1 MNTVESISENN
12 ASVLFLGTYPKG
24 IGASQRFRLEIYL
37 PELEKAGILYEYHPF
52 LREEEYIIWYE
63 QGNLWPKTKAL
74 IFGFF
79 KRIRLMARLA
89 RFDKV
94 FIQREAA
101 PLGPPIFEWYI
112 GRVLK
117 KAIIY
122 DIDDAIWIPNYSK
135 ANARF
140 KNLKCF
146 WKVDKIIKWSS
157 TVIAGNHFLA
167 EHCRSFNTEVQIIP
181 TVVDTEQRH
190 NPELYE
196 KRNNRIPV
204 IGWTG
209 SLSTNVYLEG
219 LQNVFLHLEK
229 SHPFKLLVISN
240 ARPHLTCNNLEYRPW
255 TSENEIHD
263 LSEMDFGIMPLDHE
277 DEFARGK
284 CGFKIIQYM
293 AMEIIAVAS
302 PIGINRE
309 LIKEGV
315 NGFLCSNENEWIS
328 KLEWLL
334 NSFHE
339 KSTAEMRRAGRS
351 QIVSNYSKQSQLDR
365 FIEILK
371 RPVQRTP

>member
-1 MNTVESISENN
+1 MNIEKTKSVKSVSI
-12 ASVLFLGTYPKG
+12 LFLGTYPKG

-37 PELEKAGILYEYHPF
+37 PELEKAGIMYEYHPF
-52 LREEEYIIWYE
+52 LREDEYTVWYE
-63 QGNLWPKTKAL
+63 KGRFWLKTKAL

-122 DIDDAIWIPNYSK
+122 DIDDAIWIPNFSK

-146 WKVDKIIKWSS
+146 WKVDRIIKWSS
-157 TVIAGNHFLA
+157 TVIAGNNFLA
-167 EHCRSFNTEVQIIP
+167 QHCRSFNTEVQIIP

-190 NPELYE
+190 NPALYK
-196 KRNNRIPV
+196 KRDTRIPV

-209 SLSTNVYLEG
+209 SLSTNAYLEE
-219 LQNVFLHLEK
+219 LQNVFLDLEK
-229 SHPFKLLVISN
+229 THQFKLLVISN
-240 ARPHLTCNNLEYRPW
+240 ARPNLTCRNFEYRPW
-255 TSENEIHD
+255 TSANEIRD

-277 DEFARGK
+277 DDFAKGK

-293 AMEIIAVAS
+293 AMEIIALAS
-302 PIGINRE
+302 PIGINKG
-309 LIKEGV
+309 LIVDGV

-339 KSTAEMRRAGRS
+339 KSTADMRRTGRS

-365 FIEILK
+365 FIRILK
-371 RPVQRTP
+371 RPAQRTP